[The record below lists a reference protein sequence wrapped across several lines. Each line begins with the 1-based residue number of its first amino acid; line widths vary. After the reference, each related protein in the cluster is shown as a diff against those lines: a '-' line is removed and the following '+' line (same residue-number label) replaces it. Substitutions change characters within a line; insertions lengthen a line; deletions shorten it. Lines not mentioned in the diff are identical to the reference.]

1 MLLVNMTLVSQMKRV
16 VPNLLRT
23 KEEIIKAIL
32 KKPQR
37 VSLRQGYLVFDP
49 NMLIETEEYITIF
62 LMN

>member
-1 MLLVNMTLVSQMKRV
+1 MLLANMTLVSQMKRV

-49 NMLIETEEYITIF
+49 NMLIETEYITIF
-62 LMN
+62 FMN

>member
-1 MLLVNMTLVSQMKRV
+1 MLANMTLISQLKRV
-16 VPNLLRT
+16 MPNLLRT

-37 VSLRQGYLVFDP
+37 VSLRQGYLDFDH

-62 LMN
+62 FMN